1 MPATG
6 ADRLR
11 SLTSMS
17 SGDPRTYRR
26 VETARMLIADG
37 DHDAALSLLEQTL
50 ELAPDWPDL
59 HFMLAEAAVAAGR
72 RDRAVAAFS
81 RYLALSPDDRHG
93 ALPHLALLGAA
104 PAPDA
109 LQIGRAHV

>member
-1 MPATG
+1 MG
-6 ADRLR
+6 AVR
-11 SLTSMS
+11 SRSFASMT
-17 SGDPRTYRR
+17 SGDARAGRR
-26 VETARMLIADG
+26 VETGGMLIADG
-37 DHDAALSLLEQTL
+37 DHDAALSLLGPTL
-50 ELAPDWPDL
+50 ELAPDGPEL
-59 HFMLAEAAVAAGR
+59 HFMLAETAVAAGR